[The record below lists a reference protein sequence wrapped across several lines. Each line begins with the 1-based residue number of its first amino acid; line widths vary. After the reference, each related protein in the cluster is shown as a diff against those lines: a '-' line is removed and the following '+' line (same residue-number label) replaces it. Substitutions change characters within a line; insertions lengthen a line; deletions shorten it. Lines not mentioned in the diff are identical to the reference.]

1 MNYEEIVKGM
11 ETQTGFYKHKNYHI
25 VDCESNIFIMRAD
38 ITEDSLNPYGYPHG
52 GLIFG
57 LGDTTMGMLARRTG
71 TKAVTRSAN
80 ITYLKPAVGKYII
93 AKAEMVKCGKTA
105 CFLKADILND
115 KDEII
120 AVMTGDY
127 YFID

>member
-11 ETQTGFYKHKNYHI
+11 ETQTGFYKHNNYHI

>member
-11 ETQTGFYKHKNYHI
+11 ETQTGFYKHNNFHI
-25 VDCESNIFIMRAD
+25 VDCESNIFVMRAD
-38 ITEDSLNPYGYPHG
+38 ITENSLNPYGYPHG

-71 TKAVTRSAN
+71 TKAVTRSSN
-80 ITYLKPAVGKYII
+80 ITYLKPAIGKYII
-93 AKAEMVKCGKTA
+93 AKAEMIKCGKKA
-105 CFLKADILND
+105 CFLKADIYND
-115 KDEII
+115 KNDIV

-127 YFID
+127 YFVD